1 LSATEVEV
9 LDELEA
15 VLVEEVL
22 EEPEVVLDVLAV
34 EELKIDEVEL
44 ELDEGALV
52 EELSVVEELSMEED
66 ELGIE
71 DELDELGVF
80 EDELLEVLWGLCDTT
95 MNILTPSMMRMATAA
110 TTTYLLSNLAAI
122 FFELNLSISNNN
134 NLLFILCTRR
144 IITPSC
150 E

>member
-9 LDELEA
+9 LEELEA

-22 EEPEVVLDVLAV
+22 EEPDVVLDVLAV
-34 EELKIDEVEL
+34 EELKIEEVKL

-52 EELSVVEELSMEED
+52 EELRIEED
-66 ELGIE
+66 ELNIEDEELSIE

-80 EDELLEVLWGLCDTT
+80 EDELLEVLWGPCDTT
-95 MNILTPSMMRMATAA
+95 MNMLTPSMMRMATAA

-122 FFELNLSISNNN
+122 FL
-134 NLLFILCTRR
+134 RA
-144 IITPSC
+144 
-150 E
+150 